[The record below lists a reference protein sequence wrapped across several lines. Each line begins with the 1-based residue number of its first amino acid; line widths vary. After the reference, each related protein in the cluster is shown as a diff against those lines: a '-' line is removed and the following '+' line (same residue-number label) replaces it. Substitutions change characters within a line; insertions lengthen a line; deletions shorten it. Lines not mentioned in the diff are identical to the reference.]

1 MPDTQ
6 TVGSEPKAEAGEW
19 FYEEGGRRQGPVSA
33 LRIIEMILA
42 QRLGYASAVWHKSL
56 PDWTPLAQTPF
67 LHHLQKSGP
76 PPLLGRNVN
85 NKVVWVLAFAPLIGR
100 LLEALLA
107 LLVHGNEYA
116 AERALNAGHFFYV
129 SLALNIA
136 LSLLDERMLKRAGH
150 DTSKLRAWLVP
161 AYLYQRAQQLR
172 QNLAYFVVWLVCF
185 AAVLVF

>member
-1 MPDTQ
+1 MTDTQ
-6 TVGSEPKAEAGEW
+6 AAAPGSEAAEW
-19 FYEEGGRRQGPVSA
+19 FYEEGGRRQGPVPE
-33 LRIIEMILA
+33 RQIIEMIRS
-42 QRLGYASAVWHKSL
+42 QRLGYGSSVWHKSL
-56 PDWTPLAQTPF
+56 PDWARLSDTPF
-67 LHHLQKSGP
+67 LAHLQNTAP
-76 PPLLGRNVN
+76 PPLLGSNVN

-100 LLEALLA
+100 FLEAVLA
-107 LLVHGNEYA
+107 LLVHSNEYA

-136 LSLLDERMLKRAGH
+136 LSLLDERLLKRAGH

-161 AYLYQRAQQLR
+161 VYLYQRAQQLR